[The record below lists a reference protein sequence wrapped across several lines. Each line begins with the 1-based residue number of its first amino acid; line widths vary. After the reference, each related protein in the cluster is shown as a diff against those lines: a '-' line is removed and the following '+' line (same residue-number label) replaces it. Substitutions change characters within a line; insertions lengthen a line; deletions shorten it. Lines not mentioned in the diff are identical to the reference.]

1 MIPEFI
7 TAKPATNRKSTDAPS
22 VPDSNSADQL
32 QNKAAFQKALH
43 ERTSER
49 PAEQQAVPSNDVRP
63 EESRQ
68 PTSRQTSNE
77 SSHEKT
83 SQGTSTT
90 ARNEQPGSA
99 PDSANS
105 TTAEALRTDVNR
117 ESEIRGQND
126 DTENSPE
133 TREPSKQIRRI
144 DPANHST
151 SNDAATRPS
160 ENAVERIEVA
170 KPPSEAVIPNFI
182 STDDLDI
189 GTLPSLFRF
198 PVDDVTASQ
207 VSADFVSPDAAP
219 GGESIGV
226 PAQRSDSS
234 SQSSSNVDSELRPFL
249 NDALIPDTESVATD
263 AQFTATDPSLI
274 TGDTLASAATD
285 NVVPPVA
292 GEELS
297 AIPTLPSLRPEV
309 TSTVSTSLP
318 IENHTKN
325 SETPVIE
332 NVAGNAVSE
341 GILKPAEQSSA
352 ATPFD
357 AEPSPQLPNDGVVA
371 GEESPSAEL
380 PLVLPSLVAG
390 PKRPTQA
397 AADAEAPTNTEDHNL
412 SSEQTSARE
421 APKQSSPAA
430 AVTKISES
438 SPKVPTLPQVEASP
452 IAQQKVSAEK
462 PPVAESASTFSDDI
476 GNGPSKISQS
486 PNPIVVS
493 PVEPSVREP
502 ANEVSRRAT
511 ENSDS
516 SATVEKTA
524 ASSSGDINSEQSAP
538 RPEVTERIVA
548 ERDVL
553 TVSDRGE
560 SSQPAEVELA
570 PAATTP
576 EEAVNVQSRSREA
589 IVSAESNVAP
599 QPVQQAS
606 ASEDRQA
613 VQKVASSAAA
623 ANSVVVESVQIESSS
638 DDSAAERI
646 SIPAAEGNETKSR
659 KRSIDASPN
668 QKSARSADTSQAN
681 ADRPAAADQSVAETS
696 TQTSPQQS
704 GKQPSAGASITAP
717 GDELTAEAQAGP
729 TATTTAE
736 RVTVEP
742 RASNDSET
750 SSGSNGVAASVSQTG
765 QAASP
770 TTIPSASVID
780 SSGDATAAAP
790 VPAAEVASVSI
801 PPAPA
806 DIPTTNETAVS
817 NAQAT
822 AASATTSNASAPSEV
837 VREPAVPMEI
847 QDAVSAIQEATS
859 GDSHIRVR
867 LNPRELGSMLVDVS
881 RTENGVVARLEV
893 ESAAARVAVLE
904 TLPDL
909 QQSLTRS
916 GSTVDRVEVV
926 LTETRAE
933 SGRQE
938 SDQSQP
944 REQQSRQERQS
955 SNQQARDERNE
966 RREQNQRRDQR
977 DDSSS
982 VEEDSTDNE
991 TPEQLDIKL

>member
-7 TAKPATNRKSTDAPS
+7 TAKPATNPKSTDAPS

-49 PAEQQAVPSNDVRP
+49 PAEQQVVPSNDVRP

-99 PDSANS
+99 RDSANS
-105 TTAEALRTDVNR
+105 TTAEASRTDVNR
-117 ESEIRGQND
+117 ESALRGQND
-126 DTENSPE
+126 DTENSSG

-160 ENAVERIEVA
+160 ENAVERTEVA
-170 KPPSEAVIPNFI
+170 KPTSEAAIPNFI

-189 GTLPSLFRF
+189 GTLPSLFRS

-219 GGESIGV
+219 GGESIGA

-234 SQSSSNVDSELRPFL
+234 GQSSSNVDSELRPFL

-318 IENHTKN
+318 IENDTKN

-332 NVAGNAVSE
+332 NVAGHAVAE
-341 GILKPAEQSSA
+341 GILKSAERSSA
-352 ATPFD
+352 ATPTD
-357 AEPSPQLPNDGVVA
+357 LEPSAQSPNDGVVA
-371 GEESPSAEL
+371 VDDSPSAEL
-380 PLVLPSLVAG
+380 PLVLPSLVSN
-390 PKRPTQA
+390 PKRRS
-397 AADAEAPTNTEDHNL
+397 DAPAKTEDPKL
-412 SSEQTSARE
+412 SNEQTGTRQAL
-421 APKQSSPAA
+421 AQSSPAA
-430 AVTKISES
+430 GVPAVNES
-438 SPKVPTLPQVEASP
+438 SPQVPTPPQVEASP
-452 IAQQKVSAEK
+452 IAQQNV
-462 PPVAESASTFSDDI
+462 VAENLQVAKSTSTFSDDSV
-476 GNGPSKISQS
+476 NDLSKNSA
-486 PNPIVVS
+486 PENPIVVS

-502 ANEVSRRAT
+502 ANEVSRQAT
-511 ENSDS
+511 EDSDS
-516 SATVEKTA
+516 SAIVQRTA
-524 ASSSGDINSEQSAP
+524 ASSSGDIDSEQSVP

-570 PAATTP
+570 PAAKTP
-576 EEAVNVQSRSREA
+576 EEAVNVETRSREA
-589 IVSAESNVAP
+589 IVSAESNVTPPHA
-599 QPVQQAS
+599 QRTS
-606 ASEDRQA
+606 TSEDRQV

-638 DDSAAERI
+638 DDSVSERA
-646 SIPAAEGNETKSR
+646 STPAAEVNETESR

-668 QKSARSADTSQAN
+668 QNSTRSADSAQAN
-681 ADRPAAADQSVAETS
+681 TRSTRSCWPERRRNVDSNIAAASW
-696 TQTSPQQS
+696 
-704 GKQPSAGASITAP
+704 
-717 GDELTAEAQAGP
+717 
-729 TATTTAE
+729 
-736 RVTVEP
+736 
-742 RASNDSET
+742 
-750 SSGSNGVAASVSQTG
+750 
-765 QAASP
+765 
-770 TTIPSASVID
+770 
-780 SSGDATAAAP
+780 
-790 VPAAEVASVSI
+790 
-801 PPAPA
+801 
-806 DIPTTNETAVS
+806 
-817 NAQAT
+817 
-822 AASATTSNASAPSEV
+822 
-837 VREPAVPMEI
+837 
-847 QDAVSAIQEATS
+847 
-859 GDSHIRVR
+859 
-867 LNPRELGSMLVDVS
+867 
-881 RTENGVVARLEV
+881 
-893 ESAAARVAVLE
+893 SAALG
-904 TLPDL
+904 
-909 QQSLTRS
+909 RS
-916 GSTVDRVEVV
+916 IHR
-926 LTETRAE
+926 
-933 SGRQE
+933 
-938 SDQSQP
+938 
-944 REQQSRQERQS
+944 
-955 SNQQARDERNE
+955 RNG
-966 RREQNQRRDQR
+966 
-977 DDSSS
+977 
-982 VEEDSTDNE
+982 
-991 TPEQLDIKL
+991 

>member
-7 TAKPATNRKSTDAPS
+7 TAKPATNRKSTDAPP

-105 TTAEALRTDVNR
+105 TTAEASRTDVNR

-126 DTENSPE
+126 DTENSLG
-133 TREPSKQIRRI
+133 TRKPSKQIRRI

-160 ENAVERIEVA
+160 ENAVERTEVA
-170 KPPSEAVIPNFI
+170 KPTSEAVIPNFI

-189 GTLPSLFRF
+189 GTLPSLFRS

-207 VSADFVSPDAAP
+207 VSADVVSADATP

-226 PAQRSDSS
+226 PAQRSDSPG
-234 SQSSSNVDSELRPFL
+234 QNSSNVDSELRPFL
-249 NDALIPDTESVATD
+249 NDSLIPDTESVATD
-263 AQFTATDPSLI
+263 ARFTATDPSLI

-332 NVAGNAVSE
+332 NVAGNAVAE
-341 GILKPAEQSSA
+341 GILRSAERSSA
-352 ATPFD
+352 ATPTD
-357 AEPSPQLPNDGVVA
+357 LEPSAQSPNDSVVA
-371 GEESPSAEL
+371 VDDSPSAEL
-380 PLVLPSLVAG
+380 PLVLPSLVSN
-390 PKRPTQA
+390 PKRRS
-397 AADAEAPTNTEDHNL
+397 EAPTRTEDPKL
-412 SSEQTSARE
+412 SNEQTGTRQALT
-421 APKQSSPAA
+421 QSSPATIVP
-430 AVTKISES
+430 AVNES
-438 SPKVPTLPQVEASP
+438 SPQVPTPPQVEASP
-452 IAQQKVSAEK
+452 IAQQNVSAEK
-462 PPVAESASTFSDDI
+462 PPVADSTSSSVDDSVNDFSK
-476 GNGPSKISQS
+476 NSTPE
-486 PNPIVVS
+486 NPIVVS

-502 ANEVSRRAT
+502 ANEVSRQAT
-511 ENSDS
+511 EDSDS
-516 SATVEKTA
+516 SAIVERT
-524 ASSSGDINSEQSAP
+524 ASSSGDIDSEQSVP

-548 ERDVL
+548 ERDVR

-570 PAATTP
+570 PAAKTP

-599 QPVQQAS
+599 PHAQRAS
-606 ASEDRQA
+606 ASEDRQT

-623 ANSVVVESVQIESSS
+623 ANSVVVESVQLESSS
-638 DDSAAERI
+638 DDSASERA
-646 SIPAAEGNETKSR
+646 STPAAEVNETASR

-668 QKSARSADTSQAN
+668 QNSTRSADSAQAN
-681 ADRPAAADQSVAETS
+681 PARPEVAGQSVVETS
-696 TQTSPQQS
+696 TQTSPQHP
-704 GKQPSAGASITAP
+704 GAQPSAGASIAAP
-717 GDELTAEAQAGP
+717 GDELPAEAQARP
-729 TATTTAE
+729 TATTTVE

-742 RASNDSET
+742 RADNNPEN
-750 SSGSNGVAASVSQTG
+750 SSVSNGGAVSVSQTG
-765 QAASP
+765 QAVSP
-770 TTIPSASVID
+770 TAIQSASVID
-780 SSGDATAAAP
+780 SSGDAAATSP
-790 VPAAEVASVSI
+790 LPAADVASVSI
-801 PPAPA
+801 QSAPADMPTNDGTGVSNVQATPAPA
-806 DIPTTNETAVS
+806 T
-817 NAQAT
+817 AT
-822 AASATTSNASAPSEV
+822 AATSNASAPSEV

-955 SNQQARDERNE
+955 SNQQARDEQNE

-977 DDSSS
+977 EDSSS